1 MILLNR
7 ESKNLDIMFRVA
19 VPLCLNLIRFSRLI
33 VRFRVNIIYR
43 FGQKDLDIMARKRTL
58 IYTRRTRS

>member
-1 MILLNR
+1 M
-7 ESKNLDIMFRVA
+7 SKFDTV
-19 VPLCLNLIRFSRLI
+19 FSRLI

-58 IYTRRTRS
+58 IYTRRTPFITQISGLKTRAKG

>member
-1 MILLNR
+1 
-7 ESKNLDIMFRVA
+7 MFRVINA
-19 VPLCLNLIRFSRLI
+19 IMSKFDTFSELI